1 MCIRDRES
9 THRWPLCVT
18 TSDDGLSY
26 RDMLLVHGE
35 VPPMRFGGYWKDFGP
50 QYMRGIAEG
59 IERPENEMWVA
70 YTVNKEDVWV
80 AKLPVPITGKETER
94 CITADFSIG
103 FADFTVYS
111 PKWAP
116 VSVTPVS
123 YTHLDVYKRQQLYHA
138 DQPDLSAAEFH
149 YYGACGRTAHF

>member
-1 MCIRDRES
+1 MSGQKVWAQKTDDGRYAMIYDPTMES

-111 PKWAP
+111 PKWLQ
-116 VSVTPVS
+116 S
-123 YTHLDVYKRQQLYHA
+123 L
-138 DQPDLSAAEFH
+138 
-149 YYGACGRTAHF
+149 